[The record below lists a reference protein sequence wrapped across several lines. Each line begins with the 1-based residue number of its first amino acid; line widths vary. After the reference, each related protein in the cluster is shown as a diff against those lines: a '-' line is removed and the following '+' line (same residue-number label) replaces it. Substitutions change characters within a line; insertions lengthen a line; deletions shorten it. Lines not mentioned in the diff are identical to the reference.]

1 MAQVIRC
8 IICFGCFGD
17 GGLFEPCSIYSPVIF
32 SIFLTCVEHTRY
44 IGVYLFD
51 LCRRLHWLFIFN
63 GVAMRSEE
71 LETLSSGGLC
81 IVAVG
86 VRKLE
91 LFYGTGRR
99 VISEARLNLGEQ
111 ALNV

>member
-32 SIFLTCVEHTRY
+32 SIFFFTCVEHTRY

-51 LCRRLHWLFIFN
+51 LFRRLHWLLIFN

-71 LETLSSGGLC
+71 PELFPRAAC
-81 IVAVG
+81 ILAVG
-86 VRKLE
+86 
-91 LFYGTGRR
+91 G
-99 VISEARLNLGEQ
+99 
-111 ALNV
+111 